1 MNVNADFSQRVL
13 MHGDEIPWEDS
24 PMAGVERRRLDRVQS
39 DNEYVTTI
47 VRYAPNS
54 SFSSHVHSGGEEFV
68 VIDGTFEDDYGDW
81 TVGSYVR
88 NPPQSSHTPGSKQGC
103 TILVKLGQFDPE
115 DRQFIHANK
124 DKLGRVRDA
133 DQSGVSVSPLYAD
146 AREQVSFE
154 HWDAGARVTFV
165 AEQGAELFV
174 LEGGFSE
181 AGDQLRQHS
190 WLRIP
195 AGYSL
200 DAVAGEKGAF
210 LWIKRNHLKGL

>member
-13 MHGDEIPWEDS
+13 LHGDEIPWEDS
-24 PMAGVERRRLDRVQS
+24 PMAGVQRRRLDRVQS

-88 NPPQSSHTPGSKQGC
+88 NPPQSSHTPGSKDGC

-133 DQSGVSVSPLYAD
+133 DQQGVSVSPLYAD
-146 AREQVSFE
+146 EREQVSFE
-154 HWDAGARVTFV
+154 YWDAGARVTFV
-165 AEQGAELFV
+165 AEQGVELFV
-174 LEGGFSE
+174 LEGGLSE
-181 AGDQLRQHS
+181 AGDQLRKHS

-200 DAVAGEKGAF
+200 NAVAGANGAS